1 MHNASM
7 PNVLV
12 RDLPDPVH
20 RELLRR
26 AEREGRSLQQYLTGV
41 LTRLAST
48 PALEDVLARIDRQRG
63 GRLRFAEAVEALS
76 EVRARR

>member
-41 LTRLAST
+41 LTRLAFT
-48 PALEDVLARIDRQRG
+48 PTLDDVLDRIHRQRG
-63 GRLRFAEAVEALS
+63 GRLHFAEAVEALS